1 MPQPPGYCRFQG
13 ERLVEMFV
21 KSAVAVKIMFLD
33 ITLNFL
39 NDPCVSVT
47 GAAGSM
53 YLPDE
58 SRRSLQRDQE
68 AVLRRVPRPV
78 PGHQRRNDLEEAE
91 ASQRHPEGGAA
102 DQLQARRRAVGRRNP
117 IGQCD

>member
-1 MPQPPGYCRFQG
+1 
-13 ERLVEMFV
+13 
-21 KSAVAVKIMFLD
+21 MFLA
-33 ITLNFL
+33 ITLTFL

-47 GAAGSM
+47 GPAGSVH
-53 YLPDE
+53 LPDE
-58 SRRSLQRDQE
+58 PRRSLQRHQE

-78 PGHQRRNDLEEAE
+78 AGHQRRDDLEEAE

-117 IGQCD
+117 VGQCNCRYFVFICEHRACRPTLENALDQS